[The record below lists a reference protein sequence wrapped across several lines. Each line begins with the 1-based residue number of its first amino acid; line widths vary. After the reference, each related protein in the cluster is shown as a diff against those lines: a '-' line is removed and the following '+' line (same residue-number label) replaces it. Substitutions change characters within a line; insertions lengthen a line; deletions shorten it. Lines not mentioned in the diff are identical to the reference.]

1 MEKKLDVSRGDS
13 RPAFLVAQDVHK
25 TYGEGAVQHQAL
37 CGISFTAE
45 AGEFIAL
52 RGPSGCGK
60 STLLHILGAMDKPTS
75 GQVWLDGLRLELLN
89 LDQLAAVRRRH
100 VGFIF
105 QAFNLLPTLNAA
117 ENVSLPLRLDG
128 VPASE
133 AQERGMEALREV
145 GLLPRAAHQPSQL
158 SGGEMQRVAIARALC
173 MNPQLVLA
181 DEPTGS
187 LDSANG
193 SRVLEL
199 LAELNRSR
207 KLTILIATHS
217 QEAAAFAGRTL
228 FVKDGRLDPQQH
240 DGTKPQESQ
249 VDVIS

>member
-1 MEKKLDVSRGDS
+1 MENKLDASP
-13 RPAFLVAQDVHK
+13 PAPPPEFLVARNVHK
-25 TYGEGAVQHQAL
+25 TYGEGTVRHEAL
-37 CGISFTAE
+37 CGISFTANV
-45 AGEFIAL
+45 GELIAL

-75 GQVWLDGLRLELLN
+75 GEVWLDGRRLDQLN

-100 VGFIF
+100 VGFVF

-128 VPASE
+128 VPAGE
-133 AQERGMEALREV
+133 AHQRGMEALRDV
-145 GLLPRAAHQPSQL
+145 GLLQRAAHQPSQL
-158 SGGEMQRVAIARALC
+158 SGGEMQRVAIARALA
-173 MNPQLVLA
+173 MNPQLILA

-187 LDSANG
+187 LDSLNG

-199 LAELNRSR
+199 LAELNQSR

-217 QEAAAFAGRTL
+217 QEAAAIAHRTL
-228 FVKDGRLDPQQH
+228 FVKDGRLDPQRH
-240 DGTKPQESQ
+240 DRAQPAGAAG
-249 VDVIS
+249 